1 MVDNYIKKI
10 TNYDELIEKIENE
23 ILNSLK
29 GFVLCSWYNNWTS
42 ILIEDIFK
50 DHTRILPT
58 VGKIKQVDFF
68 IDGIPFD
75 LKMTYFPGGFM
86 KKQRQEKGLVSEEL
100 SELKKAAKD
109 FQIPFDSK
117 RSKND
122 LIIDLITAF
131 SESSNEQAKIFY
143 RKFISTR
150 REIINQTISAPRK
163 LLLWL
168 YENQGNQ
175 RFDASNRL
183 FLVVIDRNSLEN
195 SWKIKRD
202 YQLLKREIESYLDSH
217 SFNLNELLIEWSY
230 QGRNY
235 QSYTD
240 VLFIF
245 K

>member
-1 MVDNYIKKI
+1 M
-10 TNYDELIEKIENE
+10 
-23 ILNSLK
+23 
-29 GFVLCSWYNNWTS
+29 LCSWYNNWTS

-50 DHTRILPT
+50 DHTRVIPT

-68 IDGIPFD
+68 VDGIPFD

-86 KKQRQEKGLVSEEL
+86 KKLRQERGLVSEEL

-117 RSKND
+117 GYKND

-131 SESSNEQAKIFY
+131 YESSDEQAKTFY
-143 RKFISTR
+143 KKFISTR
-150 REIINQTISAPRK
+150 REIINQTISNPRQ
-163 LLLWL
+163 LLVWL

-183 FLVVIDRNSLEN
+183 FLVVIDRNYLED

-217 SFNLNELLIEWSY
+217 SFNLNKLLIQWYY

-240 VLFIF
+240 VLFVF